1 MLIEFGFQM
10 RTEAK
15 IPEAKYTGAN
25 YLPMV
30 RELEEFYVQ
39 IPRKILSVQLKIQNS
54 ELILVGCIWACQPHS
69 LWNRIRNL
77 WENVC
82 TGFYFVCHSCT
93 HLPCTHLPTSWS
105 NSSASGPYSMSREW
119 GAEHEALGIA
129 ECRTRGGEMLPTL
142 LVGWWVSVM
151 RSEEVGC
158 FCKVVGVSIVAVSS
172 LR

>member
-54 ELILVGCIWACQPHS
+54 ELILVGCILSMPATFPVERNQQSVGKCMH
-69 LWNRIRNL
+69 RILFRVSQL
-77 WENVC
+77 
-82 TGFYFVCHSCT
+82 HPSPL
-93 HLPCTHLPTSWS
+93 HPSPTSWS
-105 NSSASGPYSMSREW
+105 NSNASGLYSVSREW

-129 ECRTRGGEMLPTL
+129 ECRTWGGEMLPTL
-142 LVGWWVSVM
+142 LVGWWVSAM